1 MRDKAI
7 DELIKE
13 ASKWDGEYKK
23 ANSDPDNRIEVD
35 ENDDEITEEDL
46 KEKEQERKIQ
56 QYQDNLDDRYDKQ
69 QSNKRDEHWNFP

>member
-1 MRDKAI
+1 M
-7 DELIKE
+7 
-13 ASKWDGEYKK
+13 SKYANDYTAENLDDFIKK

-69 QSNKRDEHWNFP
+69 QNNKRDEHWNFP